1 MDIFIESTE
10 EFEGD
15 LADFSQM
22 QKADIIYEMNQVFQ
36 TLLKDPE
43 LLFKN
48 LTLAQLRKIKLNH
61 DYDSSLYSMK
71 VQPEIR
77 VILTIDD
84 DPIFD
89 RTLVTLFRV
98 VKVEDALKAYNAVL
112 EHLYQDFTI
121 ENQEIEVYSG

>member
-10 EFEGD
+10 EFERD
-15 LADFSQM
+15 LADFTQM
-22 QKADIIYEMNQVFQ
+22 QKANIIYEMNQIFQ
-36 TLLKDPE
+36 TFLKDPE

-48 LTLAQLRKIKLNH
+48 LILAQLRKIKLNH

-98 VKVEDALKAYNAVL
+98 VQAEDALKAYNSVL